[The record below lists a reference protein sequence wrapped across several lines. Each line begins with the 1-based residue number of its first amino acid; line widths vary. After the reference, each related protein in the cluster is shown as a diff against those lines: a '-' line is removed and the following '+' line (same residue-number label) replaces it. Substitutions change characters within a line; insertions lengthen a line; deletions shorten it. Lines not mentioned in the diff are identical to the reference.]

1 MMLDSAVML
10 RASIGLLP
18 VLCFLVALVAMDSY
32 KLVNLRSVAL
42 VIAMGGVAAG
52 LSYLANVALLD
63 ALRFDFTTYARTL
76 GPLVEEVMKGM
87 VILVLIRTHR
97 IGFLVDAAIFGFA
110 VGTGFA
116 MIENLYYLEALAD
129 AHIAVWIVRGF
140 GTALLHG
147 GVQAIFAV
155 MVLALTDRR
164 GAMNA
169 GAVLGPLV
177 AAAVLHAGFN
187 QFVLPPIYQTLLL
200 MLLLPPLMMFV
211 FSRSERAVEGWLGV
225 GFDADRD
232 LLELLD
238 SGNFSE
244 SPHGQYLMA
253 LRSRFPGEVVADLLC
268 YLRLHVELALRAK
281 GVLMMRENGIEVPI
295 DEATREKFEEMRYL
309 EGAVGRTALRAVKP
323 LLHMSRRDLWQ
334 LYMLGK

>member
-1 MMLDSAVML
+1 MILDSAVLL

-63 ALRFDFTTYARTL
+63 ALRLDFTTYARTL

-116 MIENLYYLEALAD
+116 MIENLYYLDALAD

-147 GVQAIFAV
+147 GVQ
-155 MVLALTDRR
+155 ALTDRR

-187 QFVLPPIYQTLLL
+187 QFVLPPIYQTLAL

-253 LRSRFPGEVVADLLC
+253 LRSRFRGEVVADLLC

-281 GVLMMRENGIEVPI
+281 GVLMMRESGIEMPI